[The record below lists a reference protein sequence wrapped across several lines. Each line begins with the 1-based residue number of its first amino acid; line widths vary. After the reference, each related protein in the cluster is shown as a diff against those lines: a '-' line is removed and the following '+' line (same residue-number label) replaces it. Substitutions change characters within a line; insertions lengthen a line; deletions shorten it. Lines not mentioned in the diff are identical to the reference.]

1 MSFLIITIGFM
12 LSISANWSYSY
23 FGLSSFE
30 QIVYHIKVPLE
41 GTNTQFIFD
50 WFKKCG
56 LPAIIFG
63 LCLCWIPKIFSYII
77 LILCIVYGL
86 YKICFFQYV
95 YNQFKQTDFYNQYF
109 KEIEYSSPENKMNL
123 IYIYLESMETTYAL
137 KKEGGNSDLELLP
150 FLTEL
155 TKANISFSQNDKIGG
170 GKVLTGTGWTTGG
183 IVASSSGLPLIF
195 SLKHKFC
202 KDKVPFMSK
211 VKTLGDILEKDGY
224 KQVFMIGSDASFGG
238 RKSYFEQ
245 HGHYEIDDI
254 VKLKEEGKLDE
265 NYHEFWGFEDDKLFA
280 FAKDKLTEL
289 SNGEKPFNFTML
301 TVDTHHPYGYQS
313 SKCENKFEDGL
324 SNSIYHTDQNL
335 KQFFEWLEKQ
345 DFYSDTVVVI
355 QGDHTSMAA
364 EYIHRNYD
372 SHFDRR
378 IWNTFIHSCVT
389 PNKEKNRE
397 FTTMDLFPTVLA
409 ALGYKIK
416 DNRAGLGTNLMSE
429 EKTLSEKLTSDY
441 MDSNI
446 RKKSKLYREMM

>member
-1 MSFLIITIGFM
+1 M
-12 LSISANWSYSY
+12 
-23 FGLSSFE
+23 
-30 QIVYHIKVPLE
+30 
-41 GTNTQFIFD
+41 
-50 WFKKCG
+50 
-56 LPAIIFG
+56 
-63 LCLCWIPKIFSYII
+63 
-77 LILCIVYGL
+77 
-86 YKICFFQYV
+86 
-95 YNQFKQTDFYNQYF
+95 
-109 KEIEYSSPENKMNL
+109 
-123 IYIYLESMETTYAL
+123 
-137 KKEGGNSDLELLP
+137 
-150 FLTEL
+150 
-155 TKANISFSQNDKIGG
+155 
-170 GKVLTGTGWTTGG
+170 
-183 IVASSSGLPLIF
+183 
-195 SLKHKFC
+195 
-202 KDKVPFMSK
+202 
-211 VKTLGDILEKDGY
+211 
-224 KQVFMIGSDASFGG
+224 
-238 RKSYFEQ
+238 
-245 HGHYEIDDI
+245 
-254 VKLKEEGKLDE
+254 
-265 NYHEFWGFEDDKLFA
+265 
-280 FAKDKLTEL
+280 
-289 SNGEKPFNFTML
+289 
-301 TVDTHHPYGYQS
+301 
-313 SKCENKFEDGL
+313 

>member
-1 MSFLIITIGFM
+1 MSFLIVTIGFM
-12 LSISANWSYSY
+12 LAISANWSYSY

-63 LCLCWIPKIFSYII
+63 LCLSWISKMFAYVI
-77 LILCIVYGL
+77 LIICILYGL
-86 YKICFFQYV
+86 YKICFFSYV
-95 YNQFKQTDFYNQYF
+95 YNQFKNTDFFDVYLKDIKYT
-109 KEIEYSSPENKMNL
+109 SPEKKKNL

-137 KKEGGNSDLELLP
+137 KEEGGNSDRELLP
-150 FLTEL
+150 FLTKL
-155 TKANISFSQNDKIGG
+155 SKNHISFSQNNKIGG

-202 KDKVPFMSK
+202 KENVPFMPK

-224 KQVFMIGSDASFGG
+224 HQVFMIGSDASFGG
-238 RKSYFEQ
+238 RKSYFDQ
-245 HGHYEIDDI
+245 HGHYEIEDI
-254 VKLKEEGKLDE
+254 VQLKKEGKLDK
-265 NYHEFWGFEDDKLFA
+265 NYHEFWGFEDDKLFQ
-280 FAKDKLTEL
+280 FAKEKISEL
-289 SNGEKPFNFTML
+289 ALEDKPFNFTML

-313 SKCENKFEDGL
+313 DQCENKFEDGL
-324 SNSIYHTDQNL
+324 SNSIYHTDRNL
-335 KQFFEWLEKQ
+335 KDFFSWLEKQ
-345 DFYSDTVVVI
+345 DFYKDTLVVI

-364 EYIHRNYD
+364 EYIHNNYD

-378 IWNTFIHSCVT
+378 IWNTFIHSSVY
-389 PNKEKNRE
+389 PKQEKNRE

-409 ALGYKIK
+409 ALGYDIEG
-416 DNRAGLGTNLMSE
+416 NRAGLGTNLMSE
-429 EKTLSEKLTSDY
+429 EKTLTEQLSYDFVDKH
-441 MDSNI
+441 I
-446 RKKSKLYREMM
+446 RRKSKRYREMM